1 VADFIGEANLLPG
14 IYAASNDGDAAL
26 TPDLGALPGER
37 ADNFDPAPG
46 SQVLF
51 SIRPEHV
58 HTGDEAVAQPYHLTG
73 TVTGVSYLGAA
84 SLLTVS
90 AGGTSLRANVPGV
103 FTGEIGQRIEFGWSP
118 SHGRI
123 LPHDDRFAAVASA

>member
-1 VADFIGEANLLPG
+1 M
-14 IYAASNDGDAAL
+14 
-26 TPDLGALPGER
+26 
-37 ADNFDPAPG
+37 
-46 SQVLF
+46 LF

-58 HTGDEAVAQPYHLTG
+58 HTGAEASAQPYHLTG

-84 SLLTVS
+84 SLLTIS

-103 FTGEIGQRIEFGWSP
+103 FTGEVGQSIEFGWSR

-123 LPHDDRFAAVASA
+123 LPHDDRFADVASA